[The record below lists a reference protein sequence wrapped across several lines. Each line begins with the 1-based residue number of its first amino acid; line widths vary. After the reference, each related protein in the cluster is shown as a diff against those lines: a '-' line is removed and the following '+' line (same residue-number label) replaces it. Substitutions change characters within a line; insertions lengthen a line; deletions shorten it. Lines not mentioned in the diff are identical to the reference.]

1 MKIFQVNTLSVTVFD
16 YAMARWPEKKQG
28 NYEAFSKGRE

>member
-16 YAMARWPEKKQG
+16 RAMARWPEKKQE
-28 NYEAFSKGRE
+28 NYEACRKGRE